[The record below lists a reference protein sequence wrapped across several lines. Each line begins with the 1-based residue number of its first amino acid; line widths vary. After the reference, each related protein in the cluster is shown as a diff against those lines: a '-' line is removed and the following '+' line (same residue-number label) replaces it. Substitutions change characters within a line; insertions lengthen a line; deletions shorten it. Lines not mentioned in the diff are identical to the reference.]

1 MPFCI
6 NCGQPVQSEN
16 KFCASC
22 GVPLQPAAGPI
33 PYTPPVQP
41 PPQPVYQNVPPPASY
56 PPPAPAYP
64 VETVKFVIGGLAVS
78 KSWGR
83 TDNYTLVVTEHRSI
97 FAKLTQEIMN
107 ETVKA
112 SRANAQAEGKGFFG
126 KWAAQMKGF
135 YNYHERYI
143 HFTPDQVLQETQGNF
158 AIENTWISKIKI
170 QDNTDEDSP
179 GVEYSITFETVNQK
193 LYFKSMY
200 NLEDQFRQVYGR
212 IVH

>member
-1 MPFCI
+1 M
-6 NCGQPVQSEN
+6 
-16 KFCASC
+16 
-22 GVPLQPAAGPI
+22 

-41 PPQPVYQNVPPPASY
+41 PPQPVHQNAQAPAYY
-56 PPPAPAYP
+56 PPPAPVYP
-64 VETVKFVIGGLAVS
+64 AETVKFVIGSLAVS

-83 TDNYTLVVTEHRSI
+83 IDNYTLIVTERRSI

-107 ETVKA
+107 ETVRA

-135 YNYHERYI
+135 YSYHDRYV
-143 HFTPDQVLQETQGNF
+143 HLTPDQILQETPGNF
-158 AIENTWISKIKI
+158 AIENAWISKIKI
-170 QDNTDEDSP
+170 SEYTDP
-179 GVEYSITFETVNQK
+179 NNNNVEFGITFEMVNQK

-200 NLEDQFRQVYGR
+200 DLKDQLRQVYGPA